1 MSSSTFNIPM
11 AIRSGYQFVIQEWQY
26 LARFSLLPFGV
37 SLITAVVMYHMS
49 LEQKKEFSI
58 FEDFLWNVP
67 AFALFGWLM
76 FLEARLLLLGERAG
90 TLPEDPDY
98 AAERR
103 NAMWAC
109 IAVLMLFVMG
119 YRTLF
124 AYLLWGFDKKNAIIN
139 FFWLF
144 LIGAGIWAI
153 RFSVAYILAAVNYP
167 IRRYIFQVNGIF
179 ISLRLAGLYF
189 LSVLPVAIAEYGLTT
204 LILPE
209 EARKKFV
216 EQQHILMTL
225 PESTAV
231 ALITVL
237 TLSDIIAGILVTA
250 TFGYAMKDM
259 LGRPRQEKTA

>member
-1 MSSSTFNIPM
+1 MSTSNSTSNFNIP
-11 AIRSGYQFVIQEWQY
+11 ASIRSGYLFAIQEWQY

-37 SLITAVVMYHMS
+37 SLITSVLMYH
-49 LEQKKEFSI
+49 QRRDFSI

-67 AFALFGWLM
+67 AYALLGWFM

-90 TLPEDPDY
+90 VLPTDPAY
-98 AAERR
+98 ITERR
-103 NAMWAC
+103 NALWAS
-109 IAVLMLFVMG
+109 IAVFMLFIMG

-124 AYLLWGFDKKNAIIN
+124 AYIIWGFDKKNAIIN

-179 ISLRLAGLYF
+179 ISLRLAGLY
-189 LSVLPVAIAEYGLTT
+189 LLTVLPLAVAEYGLTT
-204 LILPE
+204 MILPE
-209 EARKKFV
+209 DARQKFV
-216 EQQHILMTL
+216 EQQQVLMNL

-231 ALITVL
+231 SLMAVTA
-237 TLSDIIAGILVTA
+237 LSDILGCILVTA
-250 TFGYAMKDM
+250 TFGYALKDM
-259 LGRPRQEKTA
+259 LGRPRQEKAA